1 MTAEDAA
8 RDLCAIISDFPCAFT
23 WNGAVYEGT
32 RGGLVVTQ
40 AKMPGGFLEEP
51 DFQLTSTLI
60 LADGSSRFGEA
71 YPVAGQTFSNV
82 GGNLA
87 RNYRV
92 IKVTID
98 ELDCGIQ
105 WDLESV
111 HK

>member
-8 RDLCAIISDFPCAFT
+8 RDLCAIISDFPCEFT
-23 WNGAVYEGT
+23 WNGATYEGT
-32 RGGLVVTQ
+32 RGGLIVTQ
-40 AKMPGGFLEEP
+40 AKMQGGFLEEP
-51 DFQLTSTLI
+51 DLQLTSTLI
-60 LADGSSRFGEA
+60 LADGSSRFGEV
-71 YPVAGQTFSNV
+71 YPVVGATFSNV
-82 GGNLA
+82 GGNPA

-92 IKVTID
+92 IKVTLD